1 MLRQKA
7 MEAQKPTRIFCL
19 LLIILLSALF
29 DSCSSGKG
37 AYKHGDYYQAVLE
50 AVQRLRSK
58 PDHKKSKEVLSLS
71 YTAAV
76 SFLETQTQ
84 NLMASNDN
92 NKWRGAVQ
100 NYNKVNTLYE
110 EIQRSPG
117 ALKVIPNP
125 VSKYK
130 ELAEAK
136 QKAAAEAY
144 DMGLEAMLKNTR
156 EDAKRAYFLFKEAN
170 NLSPEYRESIEMTN
184 QAKFNA
190 TLKVVVEPF
199 RTNQQNWNFE
209 PMVFGYRANEF
220 VRFYTPQEVQNE
232 NLQRV
237 DQYLTVT
244 VNNYTESLPSITK
257 KVQDISDSVKTSEKK
272 VNNVTIPVY
281 TKVNA
286 KVTTFEKTVRGR
298 CALNLIVSDGS
309 SRADIR
315 NTPITS
321 EQAWTSQWAIYTGD
335 ARALSQ
341 NLKQLTDRKEP
352 FLQNN
357 QLKDM
362 VRQDLEKKL
371 ANSVASFYGNY

>member
-1 MLRQKA
+1 MKVIKRTHL
-7 MEAQKPTRIFCL
+7 FGL
-19 LLIILLSALF
+19 LLIVLSCAF
-29 DSCSSGKG
+29 IGSCSSGKG

-71 YTAAV
+71 YMAAV

-92 NKWRGAVQ
+92 NKWRSAVQ

-117 ALKVIPNP
+117 AMKVIPSP

-130 ELAEAK
+130 ELGEAK
-136 QKAAAEAY
+136 KKAAAESY
-144 DMGLEAMLKNTR
+144 DLGLEAMLKNTR

-170 NLSPEYRESIEMTN
+170 NLSPEYRESIEMST

-220 VRFYTPQEVQNE
+220 VRFYTPQEAQKE

-257 KVQDISDSVKTSEKK
+257 KVQDLKDSVKTSEKK
-272 VNNVTIPVY
+272 VNNVSIPVY
-281 TKVNA
+281 TKVTA
-286 KVTTFEKTVRGR
+286 KVTTLEKTVRGK
-298 CALNLIVSDGS
+298 CSLNLIVSDGS

-315 NTPITS
+315 NTPINS

-341 NLKQLTDRKEP
+341 NLKQLAERREP

-371 ANSVASFYGNY
+371 TSSVASFYGSY